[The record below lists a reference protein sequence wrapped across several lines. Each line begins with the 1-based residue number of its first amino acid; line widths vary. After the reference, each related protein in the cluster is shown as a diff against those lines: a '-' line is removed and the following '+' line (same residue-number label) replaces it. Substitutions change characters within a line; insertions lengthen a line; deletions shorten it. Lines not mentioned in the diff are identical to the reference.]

1 MSILSLFSHAQLAQS
16 TDYTYYETTTT
27 DVDPGVAAAAFTVF
41 LVFYA
46 VLLVASYVITAFLLS
61 RIFKKAGVE
70 GWKAWVPVYN
80 TWVFYEIGEQK
91 GYWAVLAFVPIVNIV
106 SLVFAII
113 AMYRIGLNLG
123 KEGWFVVIGIF
134 LPLVWLIWLA
144 FDSSVWKGAAP
155 VAVGAAPAY
164 QPPVAPAQPAEA
176 PAPAESTESN
186 EQTPPTPPTTP
197 AV

>member
-1 MSILSLFSHAQLAQS
+1 MSILSLFSHSGFAQS

-27 DVDPGVAAAAFTVF
+27 NVDPGVAAAAFSVF
-41 LVFYA
+41 LVFFA
-46 VLLVASYVITAFLLS
+46 VLFVASYVITAFLLS

-91 GYWAVLAFVPIVNIV
+91 GFWAVLAFIPFVNIISV
-106 SLVFAII
+106 VFAII

-123 KEGWFVVIGIF
+123 KESWFVVLGIF
-134 LPLVWLIWLA
+134 LPLIWMIWLA

-155 VAVGAAPAY
+155 VTAGQAPAY
-164 QPPVAPAQPAEA
+164 QPPVAPAQPVETTTPAQSAE
-176 PAPAESTESN
+176 PT

-197 AV
+197 TV

>member
-1 MSILSLFSHAQLAQS
+1 MSILSLFSHAQLAQA

-27 DVDPGVAAAAFTVF
+27 NVDSGAAAAAFTVF

-46 VLLVASYVITAFLLS
+46 VILVASYVVTAFLLS

-80 TWVFYEIGEQK
+80 SWIFYELGGQK
-91 GYWAVLAFVPIVNIV
+91 GFWAVLAFIPIVNIV
-106 SLVFAII
+106 SVVFGII
-113 AMYRIGLNLG
+113 AAYQIGLNLG
-123 KEGWFVVIGIF
+123 KEGWFVLIAIF

-144 FDSSVWKGAAP
+144 FDSSVWKGAAAP
-155 VAVGAAPAY
+155 AVAGQAPAY
-164 QPPVAPAQPAEA
+164 QPPVAPAAPAQPA
-176 PAPAESTESN
+176 ESN

-197 AV
+197 TV